1 MSAAEAIARA
11 EAAGVRLR
19 LRPNG
24 VVRMEAAAPPPAD
37 VLADLRR
44 WREDVARLLAA
55 RDGQPECGPVPPRQH
70 DAAEAA
76 RPADPATL
84 PPAWLAAMRRRAEA
98 GRARV
103 ERHCGID
110 VAVFEPLAGEPDG
123 APGTVASALP
133 AAIRIAEA
141 AAERAALP
149 ADAGPHLRDEAAE
162 CEAILR
168 QSNWRPPAWAEAEEA
183 PRPGDRCGCCKCGW
197 WWRPARP
204 RTDGLAP
211 GPGWRCAVCR
221 PAPPGCETAE
231 VRT

>member
-1 MSAAEAIARA
+1 MKNTLRELIAWMREEARVAASAGAVPPDRDPGGERLEAYEGAVVMA
-11 EAAGVRLR
+11 DPPEPPEAAVKRWLYAGAMVEAGAAGCRL
-19 LRPNG
+19 
-24 VVRMEAAAPPPAD
+24 
-37 VLADLRR
+37 
-44 WREDVARLLAA
+44 
-55 RDGQPECGPVPPRQH
+55 
-70 DAAEAA
+70 
-76 RPADPATL
+76 TL
-84 PPAWLAAMRRRAEA
+84 PDGRVSVLSTEEGQRLPTWLQ
-98 GRARV
+98 
-103 ERHCGID
+103 ER
-110 VAVFEPLAGEPDG
+110 
-123 APGTVASALP
+123 
-133 AAIRIAEA
+133 
-141 AAERAALP
+141 
-149 ADAGPHLRDEAAE
+149 LRDEAAE